1 MTQFVHV
8 MQSWLASNA
17 NRIIFLLV
25 VLIATAAIAYAASK
39 ALWRLLEHSQI
50 PSATFFVNIVI
61 GIIWIIGAMMVLE
74 PVFGIN
80 PTTLSTALGVG
91 GLAVSFGLKD
101 TISNIV
107 GGLGLML
114 GKVVQPGDLISIA
127 GITGTVKDVTWR
139 HTIVIDRAGEEMWI
153 PNSLLNTS
161 SLEKMTPAG
170 EALTRIPFV
179 VKGTADPAIVEQKIL
194 AKVSRVTNGLVLPE
208 RPTLVKLQGFDVTG
222 IKGEIWVFAKQEV
235 LPSTLQDLVTRTIAG
250 EDFLA
255 G

>member
-1 MTQFVHV
+1 MGQFVHV
-8 MQSWLASNA
+8 VQAWLLANA
-17 NRIIFLLV
+17 NRIIFLV
-25 VLIATAAIAYAASK
+25 VVIAATACIAYAASK
-39 ALWRLLEHSQI
+39 ALWRILEHSQI

-61 GIIWIIGAMMVLE
+61 GIIWIIGAMMVLQ

-80 PTTLSTALGVG
+80 PTTLTTALGVG

-107 GGLGLML
+107 GGFGLML

-161 SLEKMTPAG
+161 SLEKMTQAG
-170 EALTRIPFV
+170 EALTRVPFV
-179 VKGTADPAIVEQKIL
+179 TKSDAELALVEQRIL
-194 AKVSRVTNGLVLPE
+194 VKVSRVTNGLVLPNK
-208 RPTLVKLQGFDVTG
+208 PAVVKFTGCDATG
-222 IKGEIWVFAKQEV
+222 ITGEIWVFAKQEV
-235 LPSTLQDLVTRTIAG
+235 LPSTLQDMVTRAIAG
-250 EDFLA
+250 EDFLV
-255 G
+255 